1 MKMTL
6 KSASS
11 NWYLLLVFLAIGCGS
26 RSTPSPSWGTDKG
39 TQAKQDKDSVQG
51 EWTVV
56 AGESR
61 SGSGGISGETITFSG
76 DTFTHWCGGIK
87 FNAAFSLDS
96 AKSPKQ
102 IDFKNAI
109 GTVDPGTS
117 RGSLE
122 NRALRG
128 IYDLKGGELRLCVDE
143 SAKGRPSGFAG
154 DGPNVM
160 LILKR
165 K

>member
-1 MKMTL
+1 MKMSL
-6 KSASS
+6 KSALS

-26 RSTPSPSWGTDKG
+26 RSTPSPSWGTDNG
-39 TQAKQDKDSVQG
+39 IQSKQDKDSVQG
-51 EWTVV
+51 EWIVM

-61 SGSGGISGETITFSG
+61 SGSGTVAGEYITFAG

-122 NRALRG
+122 NRTLHG
-128 IYDLKGGELRLCVDE
+128 IYELKGGQLRFCVDE
-143 SAKGRPSGFAG
+143 SGMGRPSEFAG
-154 DGPNVM
+154 NGPNVM